1 MTDTSNNDDT
11 IWEDELSSIIE
22 RTSNTL
28 KQGRV
33 PLSSKHAW
41 NTTSATTLSSNA
53 TPTSTTTTTTSTTR
67 KKNNTTLNNNNSKI
81 LQDTTKISRN
91 KINSTTR
98 KSKHKSFNSSRK
110 NRNGNNTSTTIS
122 SSSSAQHHMFALT
135 NDLRRT
141 VTEMEEEILSI
152 KRNTDTSNAQILG
165 IKDECLLYRDGVEH
179 VQTQMNHLAQRGIRY
194 ELDIDNV
201 KRTMT
206 SMDETIRQLQ
216 VSIQERSTRGE
227 VNAR

>member
-1 MTDTSNNDDT
+1 
-11 IWEDELSSIIE
+11 
-22 RTSNTL
+22 
-28 KQGRV
+28 
-33 PLSSKHAW
+33 
-41 NTTSATTLSSNA
+41 
-53 TPTSTTTTTTSTTR
+53 
-67 KKNNTTLNNNNSKI
+67 
-81 LQDTTKISRN
+81 
-91 KINSTTR
+91 
-98 KSKHKSFNSSRK
+98 
-110 NRNGNNTSTTIS
+110 
-122 SSSSAQHHMFALT
+122 MFALT

-227 VNAR
+227 VNARVMASIDPLRNQMETALKAQSQAVATATATAMSAAHKAQASAELVESKTQYFLNDNNQSNDTSNGNISSTIHNGTNNQPSNVQLEIIETRIERRMERILEDKIELSMARLKSKLEDDFKNNNGQQQQQ

>member
-41 NTTSATTLSSNA
+41 NTTSATSLSSNA
-53 TPTSTTTTTTSTTR
+53 TPTSTTTTTTSTTS
-67 KKNNTTLNNNNSKI
+67 KKNNTTLNNSKI

-98 KSKHKSFNSSRK
+98 KSKHKSSNSSRK

-152 KRNTDTSNAQILG
+152 KRNTDTSNAQILS

>member
-1 MTDTSNNDDT
+1 MNN
-11 IWEDELSSIIE
+11 
-22 RTSNTL
+22 
-28 KQGRV
+28 
-33 PLSSKHAW
+33 
-41 NTTSATTLSSNA
+41 
-53 TPTSTTTTTTSTTR
+53 
-67 KKNNTTLNNNNSKI
+67 NNNNSKI

-98 KSKHKSFNSSRK
+98 KSKHKSSNSSRK
-110 NRNGNNTSTTIS
+110 NRNGNNTSTTVS

-141 VTEMEEEILSI
+141 VTEMEEDILSI

>member
-1 MTDTSNNDDT
+1 
-11 IWEDELSSIIE
+11 
-22 RTSNTL
+22 
-28 KQGRV
+28 
-33 PLSSKHAW
+33 
-41 NTTSATTLSSNA
+41 
-53 TPTSTTTTTTSTTR
+53 
-67 KKNNTTLNNNNSKI
+67 
-81 LQDTTKISRN
+81 
-91 KINSTTR
+91 
-98 KSKHKSFNSSRK
+98 
-110 NRNGNNTSTTIS
+110 
-122 SSSSAQHHMFALT
+122 MFALT

>member
-1 MTDTSNNDDT
+1 MTDTSNNDDP

-53 TPTSTTTTTTSTTR
+53 TPTSTTTTTTSTTS
-67 KKNNTTLNNNNSKI
+67 KKNNTTLNNNNNSKI

-98 KSKHKSFNSSRK
+98 KS
-110 NRNGNNTSTTIS
+110 I
-122 SSSSAQHHMFALT
+122 MLT
-135 NDLRRT
+135 N
-141 VTEMEEEILSI
+141 SF
-152 KRNTDTSNAQILG
+152 
-165 IKDECLLYRDGVEH
+165 
-179 VQTQMNHLAQRGIRY
+179 
-194 ELDIDNV
+194 
-201 KRTMT
+201 
-206 SMDETIRQLQ
+206 
-216 VSIQERSTRGE
+216 
-227 VNAR
+227 

>member
-53 TPTSTTTTTTSTTR
+53 TPTSTTSTTS
-67 KKNNTTLNNNNSKI
+67 KKNNTTLNNSKI

-98 KSKHKSFNSSRK
+98 KSKHKSSNSSRK